1 MSMDSD
7 LERSSRRSDSS
18 RAGAKSPQPA
28 RANSESGRARV
39 CNWWQQL
46 RTALQASDFYNSAC
60 AWRIRLVMQSRGSI
74 AIMQVAL
81 LSALILPDTSKLMD
95 FSTSVWTDLIMS
107 ISMVL
112 FTVELIALSMTD
124 AQYLLSFFQFMD
136 IIGTISMAFD
146 ISFLLGA
153 KANEPRLSEK
163 HPGQSKVFLIRASR
177 AARVGARAGRLT
189 RVLRVCRCFL
199 EFDDEPKRPKKNP
212 FEPLRD
218 EEQPSA
224 KKSIAKVISVRLSN
238 LLATRVAGLTI
249 FLVMVMPLF
258 DVMSFPQ
265 KDLALD
271 AWVDQ
276 VSRANEK
283 DEASTI
289 VELQKMVKFFSHHSH
304 GPYAACSG
312 KFVEP
317 NEFHCEKYYQD
328 WGQVNVEPERS
339 ASALLVHTKTFLV
352 SFDMTRPVKV
362 KAIIALLSSLFTVVV
377 MLFFGVALSQ
387 IVTDLAVTPLERMLG
402 TVREIA
408 ATVFRFSS
416 LMVGQEEDE
425 GRLED
430 TTEID
435 NAGEMILLEKVV
447 EKLAAIASVQTKSER
462 VHRTQDMDKE
472 DLGVLSMLA
481 GSKNSLRPSYSSAS
495 SEQDRRSPEIYVRPT
510 PLLNLETNGVDEDT
524 FNSMAFYVYDLS
536 AAQKTKLAAHMML
549 SHNSGAAVFKGD
561 ESDEALVI
569 RFVSEVQKAYPDN
582 PFHNFGHAVDVQ
594 AMIVKMMKLME
605 ADKFLSHL
613 EQFSLLVAGLG
624 HDIGH
629 LGLNNGFLSE
639 VGHELAIK
647 YNDKS
652 PLENMHCSAL
662 SQLLS
667 KPDTKLFGHITPD
680 DYKEVRQVCV
690 EVILHTDMM
699 CHQSMVKDLNLLY
712 QMNLEVLQPSAP
724 RIATTRKSAHWK
736 RKTTKEGQM
745 EPMVVFGAPENKML
759 VMDAIVHSA
768 DVSNPA
774 REWSVT
780 KAWAERCLDEFFA
793 QGDQEK
799 AQGLPVQ
806 FLNDREKLNRPNSQ
820 IGFIEFMIA
829 PLFAAQIWLWP
840 MLCEYG
846 DCLSENIGL
855 WEEHWEEQTSPSEEE
870 AQKVQFRV
878 QEVQE
883 MLSRAS
889 LRIAS

>member
-1 MSMDSD
+1 MDSD
-7 LERSSRRSDSS
+7 LEKSSRRSVDRSDDFS
-18 RAGAKSPQPA
+18 AGRAGAKSPQLA
-28 RANSESGRARV
+28 HGTADETGRWAML
-39 CNWWQQL
+39 CNWCQHL

-60 AWRIRLVMQSRGSI
+60 AWRIRLVMQSRGCI
-74 AIMQVAL
+74 VIMQIAL
-81 LSALILPDTSKLMD
+81 LSALILPDMAKLMD

-112 FTVELIALSMTD
+112 FTVELVALSMTD
-124 AQYLLSFFQFMD
+124 AQYLLSFFQLMD

-146 ISFLLGA
+146 ISFLLGSR
-153 KANEPRLSEK
+153 ANELRLSEK

-199 EFDDEPKRPKKNP
+199 EFDDESKRPKKTP
-212 FEPLRD
+212 FEPLRE

-276 VSRANEK
+276 VSRANER
-283 DEASTI
+283 DDASTI
-289 VELQKMVKFFSHHSH
+289 AELQKMAKFFSRHSH

-312 KFVEP
+312 RWVEP
-317 NEFHCEKYYQD
+317 DEFHCEKYYQD

-339 ASALLVHTKTFLV
+339 ASALLVHTRTFLV

-362 KAIIALLSSLFTVVV
+362 KAIVSLLSSLFTVVV

-387 IVTDLAVTPLERMLG
+387 MVTDLAVTPLERMLG

-408 ATVFRFSS
+408 ATVFKFSS

-462 VHRTQDMDKE
+462 VPRREDMDEE
-472 DLGVLSMLA
+472 DLGVLTMLA
-481 GSKNSLRPSYSSAS
+481 GAKSIRSSIGSTSTDQEHSKQR
-495 SEQDRRSPEIYVRPT
+495 DVYVRPT
-510 PLLNLETNGVDEDT
+510 PLLNQEANGVDEDT
-524 FNSMAFYVYDLS
+524 FNSAAFYVYDLS
-536 AAQKTKLAAHMML
+536 PAQQNKLAVHVML
-549 SHNSGAAVFKGD
+549 SHSSGAAVFKGD
-561 ESDEALVI
+561 ESDEALVA
-569 RFVSEVQKAYPDN
+569 RFVSGVQKAYPEN

-594 AMIVKMMKLME
+594 AVIVKTMKLME
-605 ADKFLSHL
+605 ADKFLSNL
-613 EQFSLLVAGLG
+613 EQFSLLVAGVG

-652 PLENMHCSAL
+652 PLENMHCSTL
-662 SQLLS
+662 YQLLG
-667 KPDTKLFGHITPD
+667 KPETKLFAHLSPE
-680 DYKEVRQVCV
+680 DYREVRRICV

-699 CHQSMVKDLNLLY
+699 CHQNMVKDLNLLY
-712 QMNLEVLQPSAP
+712 QMNSEVLRPSVAGS
-724 RIATTRKSAHWK
+724 ATTSRKSNWK
-736 RKTTKEGQM
+736 RKTMKEQQTD
-745 EPMVVFGAPENKML
+745 PLTVFGSSENKML

-780 KAWAERCLDEFFA
+780 QAWADRCLDEFFA

-806 FLNDREKLNRPNSQ
+806 FLNDRERLSRPNSQ

-846 DCLSENIGL
+846 DCLSANIGS
-855 WEEHWEEQTSPSEEE
+855 WEEQWEEQTLPSEEE
-870 AQKVQFRV
+870 AEKVR
-878 QEVQE
+878 
-883 MLSRAS
+883 SRTIY
-889 LRIAS
+889 L